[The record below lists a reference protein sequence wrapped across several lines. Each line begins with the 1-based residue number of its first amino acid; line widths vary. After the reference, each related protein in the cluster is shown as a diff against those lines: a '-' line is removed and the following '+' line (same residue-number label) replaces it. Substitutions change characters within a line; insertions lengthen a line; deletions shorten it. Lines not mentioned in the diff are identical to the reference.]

1 MNGEPPAGTEG
12 IEGVGEAELRQAVE
26 RLSDGDGLEQA
37 ERVVATVLP
46 ELRVLLA
53 EALGSGGWFGEPHQA
68 ETLRVATIPDPDE
81 RLEVLRNLLE
91 EETNIGMMVGV
102 AVGWALRTELDEGH
116 ESVEGEARGSGPKRK
131 E

>member
-1 MNGEPPAGTEG
+1 VTGREVDEQA
-12 IEGVGEAELRQAVE
+12 LREAVE
-26 RLSDGDGLEQA
+26 RLSEGDGLEQA

-53 EALGSGGWFGEPHQA
+53 EALGSGGWFGQPHQS

-81 RLEVLRNLLE
+81 RLEALRNLLE
-91 EETNIGMMVGV
+91 EETNIGMLVGV
-102 AVGWALRTELDEGH
+102 AVGWALRTEIGDPGDPN
-116 ESVEGEARGSGPKRK
+116 EGE